1 MACDVG
7 DDGDLARFQDSS
19 SRLSAAFPGA
29 AGYFSRFVVNTA
41 TYSISTLASPNLF
54 HWLTQ
59 GFWLRHPT
67 ISLGHARVLTGVR
80 DKPGSP
86 DGLMLA
92 GWGGSPTLACWG
104 GLGHAR
110 KPCVTLRVI
119 LFLRCLFT
127 KYQLPSTLFF
137 SFQRANS
144 FPRPE
149 AEVF

>member
-41 TYSISTLASPNLF
+41 TYSISTLASPNHFLGSRKGLNRGPRQAGVPGRPDVGRVG
-54 HWLTQ
+54 WKPDVGLLGWT
-59 GFWLRHPT
+59 GSRKKTLRHPKGH
-67 ISLGHARVLTGVR
+67 SLLE
-80 DKPGSP
+80 
-86 DGLMLA
+86 ML
-92 GWGGSPTLACWG
+92 
-104 GLGHAR
+104 
-110 KPCVTLRVI
+110 V
-119 LFLRCLFT
+119 
-127 KYQLPSTLFF
+127 YQLPTTLFF